1 MALTLSPLISA
12 VSSSTALLAGATG
25 LATYYFVNYGKPKGT
40 PPGPKRVP
48 LVGTT
53 AFSGDK
59 NQLLAEMRK
68 LKEQYGDIYSFYLVE
83 SK

>member
-1 MALTLSPLISA
+1 MVLSLTPLIST
-12 VSSSTALLAGATG
+12 VNPSTALLAGATG
-25 LATYYFVNYGKPKGT
+25 LATYYFMNYGKPKGT

-59 NQLLAEMRK
+59 NQIMAEMRK
-68 LKEQYGDIYSFYLVE
+68 LKEEYGDIYSFYFGGE
-83 SK
+83 